1 MKTDEH
7 DGEDDPTVLVDV
19 AAPHAEDPGRGLS
32 RREGGQGKLNRLRM
46 PVPDV
51 VMISGESVVSSSDGA
66 GHHTA
71 GVELELG
78 LKFSNFIFLVWK
90 GRLIL
95 CNFLDQRKH
104 QTLLM
109 QRTFEAQPGCAWS
122 ELFARLSDV
131 INLSSPAP
139 PVSTCLYCR
148 D

>member
-7 DGEDDPTVLVDV
+7 DGEDDSAVLVNV
-19 AAPHAEDPGRGLS
+19 AASHAEDPGWWL
-32 RREGGQGKLNRLRM
+32 REWLGGEGELYRLGVT
-46 PVPDV
+46 VPHV
-51 VMISGESVVSSSDGA
+51 VMISGQSVVSSSDGA

-109 QRTFEAQPGCAWS
+109 QRTFEAQPQPEPG
-122 ELFARLSDV
+122 
-131 INLSSPAP
+131 
-139 PVSTCLYCR
+139 VSYKR

>member
-7 DGEDDPTVLVDV
+7 DGEDHPAVLVNV
-19 AAPHAEDPGRGLS
+19 AAPHTQDPGRWFS
-32 RREGGQGKLNRLRM
+32 RGEGGEGELYRLRVA
-46 PVPDV
+46 VPHV
-51 VMISGESVVSSSDGA
+51 VMISGQSVVSSSDGA

-71 GVELELG
+71 GVELQLG

-109 QRTFEAQPGCAWS
+109 QRTFEAQPQPG
-122 ELFARLSDV
+122 
-131 INLSSPAP
+131 PG
-139 PVSTCLYCR
+139 VSYLR
-148 D
+148 G

>member
-1 MKTDEH
+1 METDEH
-7 DGEDDPTVLVDV
+7 DGEDDPAVLVDV
-19 AAPHAEDPGRGLS
+19 AAPHAEDPGWWFSRG
-32 RREGGQGKLNRLRM
+32 EAGQGELNRLRVA
-46 PVPDV
+46 VPDV
-51 VMISGESVVSSSDGA
+51 VMISGQSVVSSSDGA

-109 QRTFEAQPGCAWS
+109 QRTFEAQPQPG
-122 ELFARLSDV
+122 
-131 INLSSPAP
+131 PG
-139 PVSTCLYCR
+139 VSYLR
-148 D
+148 G

>member
-1 MKTDEH
+1 MLDCPPDEH
-7 DGEDDPTVLVDV
+7 DGEKDPAVLVNITASHPEYSV
-19 AAPHAEDPGRGLS
+19 RRFR
-32 RREGGQGKLNRLRM
+32 RREGGEGELYRLGVT
-46 PVPDV
+46 VPHV
-51 VMISGESVVSSSDGA
+51 VMISGQSVVSSSDGA

-109 QRTFEAQPGCAWS
+109 QRTFEAQPQPEPG
-122 ELFARLSDV
+122 
-131 INLSSPAP
+131 
-139 PVSTCLYCR
+139 VSYKR

>member
-1 MKTDEH
+1 MTTDYPPDEH
-7 DGEDDPTVLVDV
+7 DGEEYPAVLVDITPSHPKYPV
-19 AAPHAEDPGRGLS
+19 RGFGRG
-32 RREGGQGKLNRLRM
+32 EAGQGELNRLRM
-46 PVPDV
+46 AVPDV
-51 VMISGESVVSSSDGA
+51 VMISGQSVVSSSDGA

-109 QRTFEAQPGCAWS
+109 QRSFEARSA
-122 ELFARLSDV
+122 
-131 INLSSPAP
+131 PAP
-139 PVSTCLYCR
+139 TWLLAGLSGGAGNKWIWNF
-148 D
+148 